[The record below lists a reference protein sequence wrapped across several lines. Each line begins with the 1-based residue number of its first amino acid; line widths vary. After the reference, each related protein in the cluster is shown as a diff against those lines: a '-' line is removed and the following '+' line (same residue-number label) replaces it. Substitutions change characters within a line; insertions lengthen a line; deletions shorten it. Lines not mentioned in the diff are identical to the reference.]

1 MSGVIRYKAID
12 SKQFVDLLGTW
23 LNAASILANECGS
36 SRAYHWFRNTLIVA
50 LEKRSYEPE
59 ILLTVDDVNY
69 YLILSKDAR
78 HRLMTTWAGV
88 KSTLNP
94 RFNSWESITSMD
106 EAVSALR
113 VTPDD
118 SGKIERLLNE

>member
-1 MSGVIRYKAID
+1 MSGVNRYKAID
-12 SKQFVDLLGTW
+12 SKQFGDLLVTW

-36 SRAYHWFRNTLIVA
+36 NRAYLRFRNTLLVA
-50 LEKRSYEPE
+50 LEKRSYETD
-59 ILLTVDDVNY
+59 ILSIIDGVNY
-69 YLILSKDAR
+69 YLILSKDTR
-78 HRLMTTWAGV
+78 NTLMTTWARV

-94 RFNSWESITSMD
+94 RFNSWEAITSMD